1 MKGQATDC
9 EKMFL
14 NHVSNKG
21 SASRTC
27 KELLQLNNKTKKKN
41 GQEIWIAISPKKD
54 IYIHI

>member
-27 KELLQLNNKTKKKN
+27 KELLQLNNKMKKK
-41 GQEIWIAISPKKD
+41 KKMGKRFE
-54 IYIHI
+54 